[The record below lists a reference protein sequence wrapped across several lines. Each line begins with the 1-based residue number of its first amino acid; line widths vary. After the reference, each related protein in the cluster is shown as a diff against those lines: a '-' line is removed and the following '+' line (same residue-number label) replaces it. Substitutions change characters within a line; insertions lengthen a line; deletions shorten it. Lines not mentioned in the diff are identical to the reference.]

1 MIVLCRR
8 ILRNLF
14 ILGTFAFA
22 AHQAI
27 ASTDAQNLVMRADSF
42 RQIYFEAVMNVRLTK
57 YIGNER
63 ERESILKVA
72 IQGSE
77 KSLIHVI
84 EGADR
89 GQQMLMTNEGLW
101 VKLPRSTRAVRI
113 TPMQRL
119 LGEASI
125 GDVGRMRWQDDYIA
139 NFADETEKKGIAKLE
154 LIAKSDLALYPKIWL
169 TVSLPDGIPIEA
181 TFFLK
186 SGKPLKKVAFNKPE
200 KINDRIGIKKMIF
213 TDLLRPDN
221 KTEMVLEQ
229 TFPKSI
235 PSRLYAVESLG
246 EWQ

>member
-1 MIVLCRR
+1 MIILCRR

-14 ILGTFAFA
+14 ILSTFAFA
-22 AHQAI
+22 VNQAM
-27 ASTDAQNLVMRADSF
+27 ASTDAQNLVKRADSF
-42 RQIYFEAVMNVRLTK
+42 RQLYFEAVMSVRLTK

-72 IQGSE
+72 VQGSE

-139 NFADETEKKGIAKLE
+139 SIADEIENKDIAKLE
-154 LIAKSDLALYPKIWL
+154 LIAKSDLAMYPKILL
-169 TVSLPDGIPIEA
+169 TVSLPDGVPIEA
-181 TFFLK
+181 IFFLK

-213 TDLLRPDN
+213 TDLLKPENR
-221 KTEMVLEQ
+221 TEMVLEQ